1 LLPIRSDSGWDLV
14 LIRETFLWLS
24 RLWVEDRGHGRLGW
38 VLASGAGGMR
48 EGGGPADGLAVTP
61 TFCIIKLFQVRSVLG
76 CILEKFAQE
85 KDFSQ
90 FNLA

>member
-1 LLPIRSDSGWDLV
+1 
-14 LIRETFLWLS
+14 
-24 RLWVEDRGHGRLGW
+24 